1 MSELKG
7 QLLGMILVLA
17 AFGTI
22 LGILIGILIPAFA
35 TSAEAVNKNITVDAN
50 GSVKFANPN
59 MTVTL

>member
-22 LGILIGILIPAFA
+22 LGILIPSFQK
-35 TSAEAVNKNITVDAN
+35 SAEAINKQIDVDGS
-50 GSVKFANPN
+50 GSVEYAFIADEAK
-59 MTVTL
+59 VTL

>member
-22 LGILIGILIPAFA
+22 LGILIPAFA
-35 TSAEAVNKNITVDAN
+35 ASAEAVNKNITVEAN

-59 MTVTL
+59 MAVTL

>member
-22 LGILIGILIPAFA
+22 LGILIPAFA
-35 TSAEAVNKNITVDAN
+35 TSAEAVNKNITVEAN
-50 GSVKFANPN
+50 GSVKYANPN
-59 MTVTL
+59 VAVTL

>member
-22 LGILIGILIPAFA
+22 LGILIPSFKK
-35 TSAEAVNKNITVDAN
+35 SAEAVNKDITTDAS
-50 GSVKFANPN
+50 GSVTFAAKKA
-59 MTVTL
+59 TIEL